1 MQIQI
6 AEENYLRV
14 IFLLGRS
21 GTEYVST
28 NGIADRL
35 KTKPSSVT
43 DMLKRL
49 SEKKLVSYVKYK
61 GVKVNATG
69 KNVALETI
77 RKHRL
82 WEVFLVQHLFFGW
95 EEVHEVAEQLEH
107 IQSKKLIEKLD
118 EFLGFPKYDPHG
130 DPIPNSLGEMPKSHN
145 TVLLSELEL
154 LKNCHLV
161 GVKDSSKTFLTYLD
175 GQNIKLGSEFKVE
188 TRFEYDGSLNV
199 ILDKNKAISIS
210 QQVAKNLLVSSHE

>member
-21 GTEYVST
+21 GAEYVST
-28 NGIADRL
+28 NAIADRL

-61 GVKVNATG
+61 GVKVSALG
-69 KNVALETI
+69 KNVALETV

-82 WEVFLVQHLFFGW
+82 WEVFLVEHLFFGW

-118 EFLGFPKYDPHG
+118 EFLGYPKYDPHG
-130 DPIPNSLGEMPKSHN
+130 DPIPNNMGEMPKSHN
-145 TVLLSELEL
+145 TILMSELEL
-154 LKNCHLV
+154 NKECHLV
-161 GVKDSSKTFLTYLD
+161 GVKDSSKAFLTYLD
-175 GQNIKLGSEFKVE
+175 GQSIKLGSEFKVE
-188 TRFEYDGSLNV
+188 ARFEYDGSLNV
-199 ILDKNKAISIS
+199 ILDNNKSLSIS
-210 QQVAKNLLVSSHE
+210 QQVAKNLLVSCHE